1 MQQQSRTFTFPG
13 DWTRLCMLVPF
24 CSMLSF
30 GQANDASIRGEKVK
44 ITSQIASR
52 WVKAAFLAVL
62 GLIILLFLERFVREL
77 RESLS
82 DSVQF
87 DLTWDL
93 LRILLWVLVAWLFVD
108 AALTIV
114 LSFTERRYT
123 LMDVMQK
130 LEAIEKKLGP
140 QARQS
145 KKEAEVPLP
154 QVIDEEVP
162 PPPRE

>member
-1 MQQQSRTFTFPG
+1 MSESQEQSVNMF
-13 DWTRLCMLVPF
+13 
-24 CSMLSF
+24 
-30 GQANDASIRGEKVK
+30 NDAPIRGGTIKV
-44 ITSQIASR
+44 TSQIASR

-62 GLIILLFLERFVREL
+62 GLIILLYLERFVREL

-108 AALTIV
+108 AALTVV

-130 LEAIEKKLGP
+130 LEAIEKRLGP
-140 QARQS
+140 QAKQS
-145 KKEAEVPLP
+145 RKEGDVPLP
-154 QVIDEEVP
+154 QVVDEEVP